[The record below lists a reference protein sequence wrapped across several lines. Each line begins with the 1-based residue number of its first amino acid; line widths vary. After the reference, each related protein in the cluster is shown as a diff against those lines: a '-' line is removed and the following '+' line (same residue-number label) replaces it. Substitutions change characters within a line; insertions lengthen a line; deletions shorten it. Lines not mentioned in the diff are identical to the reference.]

1 MAHELEMINGE
12 AQMAYVGDVPW
23 HGLGTKVDRELTPD
37 QFQKVAGLDWTVE
50 KQPLVTATG
59 IPIKNKEAL
68 VRSSDNSILDVVGT
82 GWNPVQNSEAFEFFH
97 DYVMAGDMEMHTAG
111 SLKDGQM
118 VWALAKTKESFE
130 LFNGD
135 QTDNYFLF
143 TNPHQFGKSINI
155 RMTPIRVVC
164 NNTLTLSLSQDTDKM
179 VTVNHR
185 KAFDPD
191 MVKEQM
197 GIAHE
202 KMEQY
207 KSMASFLGSKPATGD
222 NVIQYFNEVFG
233 APAKEKEDGVLPFTS
248 RNAKIAM
255 ENLQTQP
262 GANFAEGS
270 WWQAFNSVTYMTDH
284 LQGREG
290 DSRLQSAWYGRN
302 RKVKLNA
309 LDKALEYAE
318 AAYKKLE
325 KRG

>member
-50 KQPLVTATG
+50 KQPLVTVTG

-68 VRSSDNSILDVVGT
+68 IRSSDNSVLDVVGT

-130 LFNGD
+130 LFKGD

-185 KAFDPD
+185 KAFDPA

-197 GIAHE
+197 GIAKE

-207 KSMASFLGSKPATGD
+207 KSMAAFLGGKRATGD

-255 ENLQTQP
+255 ENLTTQP

-318 AAYKKLE
+318 AA
-325 KRG
+325 

>member
-262 GANFAEGS
+262 GANFAQGS

-309 LDKALEYAE
+309 LDKALEYAD
-318 AAYKKLE
+318 AA
-325 KRG
+325 

>member
-1 MAHELEMINGE
+1 MAHELEIVNGQ
-12 AQMAYVGDVPW
+12 AQMAYVGELPW
-23 HGLGTKVDRELTPD
+23 HGLGTKVPADLTPD
-37 QFQKVAGLDWTVE
+37 QFMVTAGLDWKVTKE
-50 KQPLVTATG
+50 KLVTPQG
-59 IPIKNKEAL
+59 VIVPNKEAL
-68 VRSSDNSILDVVGT
+68 VRTSDNSVLDVVGT
-82 GWNPVQNSEAFEFFH
+82 GWNPVQNSEAFEFFN
-97 DYVMAGDMEMHTAG
+97 DYVVAGDMEMHTAG
-111 SLKDGQM
+111 SLKNGQM

-164 NNTLTLSLSQDTDKM
+164 NNTLTLSLSKESDKM

-197 GIAHE
+197 GIARE

-207 KSMASFLGSKPATGD
+207 KSMAEFLGGKRYTAD

-233 APAKEKEDGVLPFTS
+233 APAKEKVDNVIPFTS
-248 RNAKIAM
+248 RNAKIAY
-255 ENLQTQP
+255 ENLDTQP
-262 GANFAEGS
+262 GANFAQGT
-270 WWQAFNSVTYMTDH
+270 WWTAFNSVTHMTDH
-284 LQGREG
+284 LQGREN

-318 AAYKKLE
+318 AA
-325 KRG
+325 

>member
-1 MAHELEMINGE
+1 MAHELEMVNGE
-12 AQMAYVGDVPW
+12 AQMAYVGNVPW
-23 HGLGTKVDRELTPD
+23 HGLGTKVEHDLTPGD
-37 QFQKVAGLDWTVE
+37 FQKVAGLDWTVE
-50 KQPLVTATG
+50 KQPLTTATG

-68 VRSSDNSILDVVGT
+68 VRTSYNSVLDVVGT

-164 NNTLTLSLSQDTDKM
+164 NNTLTLSLSQSSDKM

-197 GIAHE
+197 GIARE

-207 KSMASFLGSKPATGD
+207 KSMAEFLGGKRATGD

-233 APAKEKEDGVLPFTS
+233 APAKAKEDGVLPFTS

-255 ENLQTQP
+255 ENLNTQP
-262 GANFAEGS
+262 GANFAQGS

-318 AAYKKLE
+318 AA
-325 KRG
+325 

>member
-68 VRSSDNSILDVVGT
+68 IRSSDNSVLDVVGT

-164 NNTLTLSLSQDTDKM
+164 NNTLTLSLSQSTDKM

-197 GIAHE
+197 GIAKE

-207 KSMASFLGSKPATGD
+207 KSMAAFLGGKRATGD

-255 ENLQTQP
+255 ENLNTQP

-318 AAYKKLE
+318 AA
-325 KRG
+325 

>member
-1 MAHELEMINGE
+1 MAHELEIVNGQ
-12 AQMAYVGDVPW
+12 AQMAYVGEVPW
-23 HGLGTKVDRELTPD
+23 HGLGTKVPADLTPD
-37 QFQKVAGLDWTVE
+37 QFMTTAGLDWTVDKE
-50 KQPLVTATG
+50 NMTTTSGVVVPGKQ
-59 IPIKNKEAL
+59 AL
-68 VRSSDNSILDVVGT
+68 VRSSDNKVLDVVGT
-82 GWNPVQNSEAFEFFH
+82 GWNPVQNSEAFEFFN

-111 SLKDGQM
+111 SLKGGQM

-130 LFNGD
+130 LFKGD
-135 QTDNYFLF
+135 VTENYFLF
-143 TNPHQFGKSINI
+143 TNPHQFGKSLNI

-164 NNTLTLSLSQDTDKM
+164 NNTLTLSLSKQSDQM

-185 KAFDPD
+185 TAFDAD

-197 GIAHE
+197 GIARE

-207 KSMASFLGSKPATGD
+207 KSMAEFLGGKRATGE

-233 APAKEKEDGVLPFTS
+233 APAKEKVDNVIPFTS
-248 RNAKIAM
+248 RNAKMAM
-255 ENLQTQP
+255 EQLETQP

-270 WWQAFNSVTYMTDH
+270 WWQAFNAVTYMTDH

-290 DSRLQSAWYGRN
+290 DSRLVSAWYGRN

-318 AAYKKLE
+318 AA
-325 KRG
+325 

>member
-1 MAHELEMINGE
+1 MAHELEIVNGQ
-12 AQMAYVGDVPW
+12 AQMAYVGELPW
-23 HGLGTKVDRELTPD
+23 HGLGTKVPADLTPD
-37 QFQKVAGLDWTVE
+37 QFMVTAGLDWKVTKE
-50 KQPLVTATG
+50 KLVTPQG
-59 IPIKNKEAL
+59 VIVPNKEAL
-68 VRSSDNSILDVVGT
+68 VRTSDNSVLDVVGT
-82 GWNPVQNSEAFEFFH
+82 GWNPVQNSEAFEFFN
-97 DYVMAGDMEMHTAG
+97 DYVVAGDMEMHTAG
-111 SLKDGQM
+111 SLKNGQM

-164 NNTLTLSLSQDTDKM
+164 NNTLTLSLSKESDKM

-197 GIAHE
+197 GIARE

-207 KSMASFLGSKPATGD
+207 KSMAEFLGGKRYTAD

-233 APAKEKEDGVLPFTS
+233 APAKEKVDNVIPFTS
-248 RNAKIAM
+248 RNAKIAY
-255 ENLQTQP
+255 ENLDTQP
-262 GANFAEGS
+262 GANFAQGS
-270 WWQAFNSVTYMTDH
+270 WWTAFNSVTHMTDH
-284 LQGREG
+284 LQGREN

-318 AAYKKLE
+318 AA
-325 KRG
+325 

>member
-1 MAHELEMINGE
+1 MAHELEMVNGE
-12 AQMAYVGDVPW
+12 AQMAYVGNVPW
-23 HGLGTKVDRELTPD
+23 HGLGTKVEHDLTPGD
-37 QFQKVAGLDWTVE
+37 FQKVAGLDWTVE
-50 KQPLVTATG
+50 KQPLTTATG

-68 VRSSDNSILDVVGT
+68 VRTSDNSVLDVVGT
-82 GWNPVQNSEAFEFFH
+82 GWNPVQNSEAFEFLH

-164 NNTLTLSLSQDTDKM
+164 NNTLTLSLSQSSDKM

-197 GIAHE
+197 GIAKE

-207 KSMASFLGSKPATGD
+207 KSMAAFLGGKRATGD

-233 APAKEKEDGVLPFTS
+233 APAKAKEDGVLPFTS

-255 ENLQTQP
+255 ENLNTQP
-262 GANFAEGS
+262 GANFAQGS

-318 AAYKKLE
+318 AA
-325 KRG
+325 

>member
-1 MAHELEMINGE
+1 MAHELEMVNGE
-12 AQMAYVGDVPW
+12 AQMAYVGNVPW
-23 HGLGTKVDRELTPD
+23 HGLGTKVEHDLTPGD
-37 QFQKVAGLDWTVE
+37 FQKVAGLDWTVE
-50 KQPLVTATG
+50 KQPLTTATG

-68 VRSSDNSILDVVGT
+68 VRTSDNSVLDVVGT

-164 NNTLTLSLSQDTDKM
+164 NNTLTLSLSQSSDKM

-197 GIAHE
+197 GIARE

-207 KSMASFLGSKPATGD
+207 KSMAEFLGGKRATGD

-255 ENLQTQP
+255 ENLNTQP
-262 GANFAEGS
+262 GANFAQGS

-318 AAYKKLE
+318 AA
-325 KRG
+325 

>member
-1 MAHELEMINGE
+1 MSHELEIVNGE

-59 IPIKNKEAL
+59 IPIKNKQAL
-68 VRSSDNSILDVVGT
+68 IRSSDNTVLDVVGK

-130 LFNGD
+130 LFKGD

-164 NNTLTLSLSQDTDKM
+164 NNTLTLSLSQDSDKM

-197 GIAHE
+197 GIAKE

-207 KSMASFLGSKPATGD
+207 KSMAAFLGSKRATGD
-222 NVIQYFNEVFG
+222 NIIQYFNEVFG
-233 APAKEKEDGVLPFTS
+233 AAAKEKVEGAMPFTS

-255 ENLQTQP
+255 ENLTTQP
-262 GANFAEGS
+262 GAQFAEGS

-309 LDKALEYAE
+309 LDKALVYAE
-318 AAYKKLE
+318 AA
-325 KRG
+325 